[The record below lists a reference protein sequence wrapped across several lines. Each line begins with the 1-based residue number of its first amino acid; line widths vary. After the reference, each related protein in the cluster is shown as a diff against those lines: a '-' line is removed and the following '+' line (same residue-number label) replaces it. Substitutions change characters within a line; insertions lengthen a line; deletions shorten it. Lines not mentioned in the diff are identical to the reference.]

1 MTNDQSAAEGRDRH
15 VRQVGTC
22 RLCGCEKKL
31 CDAHIIPWGLYPR
44 SQNIRTYTLSN
55 KRQEPRPKGVFDRH
69 ILCADCDRQIGR
81 FDDYAA
87 KVLLAWPRRRD
98 LYRREDGF
106 IDRGRLGPKWFA
118 YWIRNP
124 DLRLLQGFAASL
136 LWHSAVTTREEIKIE
151 LEDALLERARRVFER
166 DDCSGYFDILVQRM
180 PRDIFSKFVSG
191 PVKLESGYQ
200 FCMSGVVIN
209 IFFERR
215 DIPPVADPF
224 VLGRT
229 PDLLVGFVPFWGSKF
244 EESFREMVR
253 QHGP

>member
-1 MTNDQSAAEGRDRH
+1 M
-15 VRQVGTC
+15 GTC
-22 RLCGCEKKL
+22 RLCGDEKKL

-44 SQNIRTYTLSN
+44 SSNICSYTLSSN
-55 KRQEPRPKGVFDRH
+55 RQEPRPKGVFDRH
-69 ILCADCDRQIGR
+69 ILCADCDRQLGR

-106 IDRGRLGPKWFA
+106 IERGRLGTKHFG

-124 DLRLLQGFAASL
+124 DIRLLQGFAASL
-136 LWHSAVTTREEIKIE
+136 LWRAAITTRDEIKIE
-151 LEDALLERARRVFER
+151 LDDVLLERVRRVFEE
-166 DDCSGYFDILVQRM
+166 DDRSGYFDILMQRM

-191 PVKLESGYQ
+191 PIKLKNGFQFGISGIVL
-200 FCMSGVVIN
+200 SIH
-209 IFFERR
+209 FERY
-215 DIPPVADPF
+215 DTHPVADPF

-229 PDLLVGFVPFWGSKF
+229 RDFLVGFVPFWGSKF

-253 QHGP
+253 QHGA